1 MNRMVG
7 CAAVPLRSGGHNLVD
22 TGFQGIPDKPE
33 PGVIRYPAPIW
44 PGGFFAEACLQ
55 THQVW

>member
-1 MNRMVG
+1 M
-7 CAAVPLRSGGHNLVD
+7 AALPSPCGAGGGPQLVD
-22 TGFQGIPDKPE
+22 TGFQGILDKLE
-33 PGVIRYPAPIW
+33 PGVARYLAPIW